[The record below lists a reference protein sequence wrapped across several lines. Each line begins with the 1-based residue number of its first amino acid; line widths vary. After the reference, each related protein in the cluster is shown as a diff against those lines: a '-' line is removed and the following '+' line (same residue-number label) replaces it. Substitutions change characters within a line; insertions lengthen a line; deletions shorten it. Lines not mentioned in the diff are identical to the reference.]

1 MKTIEVVAALICK
14 NGRFLICR
22 RPTGKARGGL
32 YEFPGGK
39 VEAGEMPRQA
49 LRRECLEELAIDT
62 RIHDAVADVEHSY
75 PELTIHLTLY
85 RTEIL
90 QGEPQALEHDD
101 LQWITADQLEDH
113 PFCPADVA
121 FHEAIRTMY
130 ASGCDL

>member
-14 NGRFLICR
+14 KDRFLICR
-22 RPTGKARGGL
+22 RPPSKARGGM

-39 VEAGEMPRQA
+39 VEPGETPRQA

-62 RIHDAVADVEHSY
+62 QIDDAVADVEHSY

-85 RTEIL
+85 QATIL
-90 QGEPQALEHDD
+90 QGDPKGLEHDD
-101 LQWITADQLEDH
+101 LQWITADQLEDY

-121 FHEAIRTMY
+121 FHGAIRKKY
-130 ASGCDL
+130 AFCGEL